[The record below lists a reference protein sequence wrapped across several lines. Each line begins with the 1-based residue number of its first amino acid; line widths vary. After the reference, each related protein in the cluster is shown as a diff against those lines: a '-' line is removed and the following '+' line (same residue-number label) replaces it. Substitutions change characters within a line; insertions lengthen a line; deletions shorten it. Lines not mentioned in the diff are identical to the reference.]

1 LATHGLK
8 TGCSAVGLPQGGIIR
23 SIRKR
28 GSKNTVWN
36 FLLSFDSLRGYSD
49 AGDNGRGGGLMRRR
63 MTTVWGAVVVSAVMM
78 ISAGGQAQAE
88 DYLQCVPFARM
99 ISGIEIFGDAWTWW
113 QKAAG
118 RYAQG
123 FVPKSGAVLVF
134 KPTGIM
140 RDGHVAVVSRV
151 LTDRVIQVTHA
162 NWSIIGGARGQV
174 EKDVTV
180 VDVSRSG
187 DWSQVK
193 VWYDPARDLGST
205 VYPTYGFIY
214 QSSEQAA
221 RAAAQNA
228 VRTVAQSAL
237 SQLAA
242 VVPTSGGSSNAQS
255 LNQAGSPTDR
265 IAALIQAATGGGSDP
280 RQ

>member
-1 LATHGLK
+1 
-8 TGCSAVGLPQGGIIR
+8 
-23 SIRKR
+23 
-28 GSKNTVWN
+28 
-36 FLLSFDSLRGYSD
+36 
-49 AGDNGRGGGLMRRR
+49 MRR
-63 MTTVWGAVVVSAVMM
+63 TLKVLGALAASVAVLAASSGSAY
-78 ISAGGQAQAE
+78 AD

-123 FVPKSGAVLVF
+123 FTPKSGAVLVF
-134 KPTGIM
+134 KPNGVM
-140 RDGHVAVVSRV
+140 NKGHVAVVSRV

-162 NWSIIGGARGQV
+162 NWSIIDGSRGQV

-180 VDVSRSG
+180 VDVSRQG

-193 VWYDPARDLGST
+193 VWFDPARDLGST

-221 RAAAQNA
+221 RTAAQNA
-228 VRTVAQSAL
+228 VRVVAQSAL

-242 VVPTSGGSSNAQS
+242 AVPNPGGNASQA
-255 LNQAGSPTDR
+255 LNQAQSPTDR
-265 IAALIQAATGGGSDP
+265 IAALLQAATGGGGSD
-280 RQ
+280 QH

>member
-1 LATHGLK
+1 
-8 TGCSAVGLPQGGIIR
+8 
-23 SIRKR
+23 
-28 GSKNTVWN
+28 
-36 FLLSFDSLRGYSD
+36 
-49 AGDNGRGGGLMRRR
+49 MRRR
-63 MTTVWGAVVVSAVMM
+63 MMKVLGALAASLAMM
-78 ISAGGQAQAE
+78 VTMSSPARAD
-88 DYLQCVPFARM
+88 DYLQCAPFARM

-123 FVPKSGAVLVF
+123 FTPKSGAVLVF
-134 KPTGIM
+134 KPTGVM
-140 RDGHVAVVSRV
+140 NKGHVAVVSRV

-162 NWSIIGGARGQV
+162 NWSVIDGSRGQV

-180 VDVSRSG
+180 VDVSHAG

-214 QSSEQAA
+214 QSSENAA
-221 RAAAQNA
+221 RSAAQNA
-228 VRTVAQSAL
+228 VRVVAQSAL

-242 VVPTSGGSSNAQS
+242 AVPTSNSNASQA
-255 LNQAGSPTDR
+255 LNQPASPTDR
-265 IAALIQAATGGGSDP
+265 IAALIQAATGGGGDDH
-280 RQ
+280 